1 MVVSNRSNLH
11 FQWGENV
18 LRFPTFSKVTV
29 ALGPNP
35 ALATDETGKGF
46 EAPGKSELLKVG
58 TKPCQQ
64 VDLKLKKILCCPLF
78 FPSPPKK
85 KKQGEVLFSNVEG
98 GLRLVAKSLQF
109 HVLWLQ
115 SMCRKTDSNNNRQQQ
130 HLKIE
135 SLYPRKV
142 SVFSHVSPKKDTE
155 DISSFHQNS
164 PKTNPKLFQQS
175 ESCLNCLLILGGFGT
190 LQQGYQ
196 RWTQTR
202 QSYDL

>member
-1 MVVSNRSNLH
+1 M
-11 FQWGENV
+11 
-18 LRFPTFSKVTV
+18 
-29 ALGPNP
+29 
-35 ALATDETGKGF
+35 
-46 EAPGKSELLKVG
+46 EL
-58 TKPCQQ
+58 KPCQQ
-64 VDLKLKKILCCPLF
+64 VDLKLKKMVDVLLCCCPLF
-78 FPSPPKK
+78 FTPPPKK
-85 KKQGEVLFSNVEG
+85 EAGRSTLFKCGG

-115 SMCRKTDSNNNRQQQ
+115 SMCRKIDSNNNRQQQ

-155 DISSFHQNS
+155 DISPFHQNS

-175 ESCLNCLLILGGFGT
+175 ESCLNWLLILGGFGT